1 MAERRPSAGSSAL
14 NAIAQQEQ
22 EKKYSLQGRTQVAPR
37 VQTMQNARPTVR
49 SALSNLMRDAVD
61 ATGLGGGY
69 RQGLLNVAG
78 GVETAADFLPVVGD
92 VLGLEDASRAYR
104 QGDMVGAGI
113 NMMGVVPIVGDAG
126 VKLAKKTRSALRDSG
141 FTEGFFHGT
150 KQDIQDG
157 FKAGYNDGMVFVSPN
172 KEFASN
178 WVGKGKYQ
186 ERIGEKDLYDMKQS
200 DKQAVWDNYKSQYG
214 DFDNWPEE
222 IVDEWL
228 AKQSAISRQ
237 YDASGGAIYPV
248 AVKANNQ
255 FDPESNPEIIS
266 EFLTRRGQNPLG
278 TTLERGKTDLE
289 VYQEGNYLLFE
300 NKEMADFLK
309 DKGYDSVWLRED
321 TTQAGLGK
329 PFSTL
334 AVLDETGVKPVYDF
348 AREADSALSALR
360 GLDMDQGSRMQRAQ
374 DLGFDTDNVFY
385 HGAVTDIAEFD
396 LNRGTPESHMGT
408 AVYTTTGTSDASKNY
423 ASLEGPDL
431 SNKITR
437 RAEEIIDSG
446 ELSEQWA
453 DIYRK
458 REVGT
463 RKDVG
468 KARNE
473 ARADLMNIAEDIAK
487 EEFNDNLGVVY
498 PLIGRSEKPFDISEG
513 NDTFLSFEYPE
524 FDPKDYLDEA
534 DGDMDIAADLAR
546 DDSYNFEPEGELTDF
561 LYSIRRNL
569 SDTEYSEVSNAIMES
584 AYDGG
589 ISGKELED
597 IYRKAEIYS
606 DDDLGRL
613 NQMEIFRKGLEDAG
627 FDSIIHDANR
637 FNMDHVEGQKHQI
650 FFKENQLRSPNAEFD
665 PAKVDSADLLSNRQ
679 SERQMSALRG
689 IA

>member
-1 MAERRPSAGSSAL
+1 MATPQELARSELQKRSTYVGQDMKPFESTVNPFNPNFRASVGSAIREFIDDFGFSGGY
-14 NAIAQQEQ
+14 
-22 EKKYSLQGRTQVAPR
+22 KQGLE
-37 VQTMQNARPTVR
+37 N
-49 SALSNLMRDAVD
+49 LSD
-61 ATGLGGGY
+61 ATEFSL
-69 RQGLLNVAG
+69 
-78 GVETAADFLPVVGD
+78 DFIPG
-92 VLGLEDASRAYR
+92 
-104 QGDMVGAGI
+104 
-113 NMMGVVPIVGDAG
+113 VGDAVG
-126 VKLAKKTRSALRDSG
+126 VGDLRQSISSGDRLGMGIDGAAVALGTIPIAGDLLAKGLKKGESALR
-141 FTEGFFHGT
+141 
-150 KQDIQDG
+150 
-157 FKAGYNDGMVFVSPN
+157 N
-172 KEFASN
+172 FASKDLFELN
-178 WVGKGKYQ
+178 PEVTNADTFKSRNTLITLTPDEFLNLSPDLMQKPDPKRLGFIEDAIAKGKKLDAPFLYMTDKDGVAKVTGH
-186 ERIGEKDLYDMKQS
+186 EGRHRALALKKMGINEMPVILKSDRIRWGQQDS
-200 DKQAVWDNYKSQYG
+200 RFDKLNDK
-214 DFDNWPEE
+214 WP
-222 IVDEWL
+222 
-228 AKQSAISRQ
+228 
-237 YDASGGAIYPV
+237 
-248 AVKANNQ
+248 
-255 FDPESNPEIIS
+255 
-266 EFLTRRGQNPLG
+266 
-278 TTLERGKTDLE
+278 TTLEPQDPVFFGHTQTGKAIPFPVPFPVSDL
-289 VYQEGNYLLFE
+289 
-300 NKEMADFLK
+300 K
-309 DKGYDSVWLRED
+309 SVSSSLH
-321 TTQAGLGK
+321 
-329 PFSTL
+329 
-334 AVLDETGVKPVYDF
+334 
-348 AREADSALSALR
+348 
-360 GLDMDQGSRMQRAQ
+360 GLDQSQAARMQRAQ

-431 SNKITR
+431 SNKITK

-473 ARADLMNIAEDIAK
+473 ASADLMNIAEGIAK

-665 PAKVDSADLLSNRQ
+665 PAKVDSSNLLSGIQPTR
-679 SERQMSALRG
+679 SALAG